1 MRAAI
6 LEQEQFDTLY
16 AFAANMKDAPQYT
29 LMLLLTQKLGL
40 RPVEIANMESN
51 WFNDHEI
58 RIPQGSS
65 KRQGSRSLPVNEV
78 ILNALQEHMGNRTG
92 RVFRNAKGDAFTP
105 NGISEALRRIYRL
118 AGVRGSAYSGRR
130 TAATNMVD
138 RGVNIK
144 VVQSFLG
151 HQNLAT
157 TAAYCEVTPNML
169 RRAVFG

>member
-6 LEQEQFDTLY
+6 LDAEQFDTLY
-16 AFAANMKDAPQYT
+16 AFAANMRDADQYT
-29 LMLLLTQKLGL
+29 LMLLLTEKLGL
-40 RPVEIANMESN
+40 RPVEIANMETS
-51 WFNDHEI
+51 WFSKDEL

-65 KRQGSRSLPVNEV
+65 KKQGSRSLPVNDD
-78 ILNALQEHMGNRTG
+78 IHAALHRHMGDKTG
-92 RVFRNAKGDAFTP
+92 RVFRNARGDAFTP
-105 NGISEALRRIYRL
+105 NGISEALRRIYRMS
-118 AGVRGSAYSGRR
+118 GVKGSAYSGRR

-151 HQNLAT
+151 HRNLAT